1 MQKTGAPVHL
11 DSPSAQKTKTTILRT
26 YRFRGLTPSLHA
38 PLPHAQDLQES
49 TTSLT
54 GENQSLQV
62 DRKRTLMVTH
72 RERHCGSHQ
81 PTPEICMK
89 MQPSVSRASS
99 RHEHKVRNE
108 KLQHQAKSKSDYV
121 KDVLQPNGHIF
132 KDKPYRPSASFL
144 ACHHFAKK
152 NIQKH
157 KDSKSE
163 VTNFQLLPHISH
175 SLKRQ
180 KVMK

>member
-1 MQKTGAPVHL
+1 
-11 DSPSAQKTKTTILRT
+11 
-26 YRFRGLTPSLHA
+26 
-38 PLPHAQDLQES
+38 
-49 TTSLT
+49 
-54 GENQSLQV
+54 
-62 DRKRTLMVTH
+62 
-72 RERHCGSHQ
+72 
-81 PTPEICMK
+81 MK

-152 NIQKH
+152 KIFRNTKTL
-157 KDSKSE
+157 KSE
-163 VTNFQLLPHISH
+163 VTNLQLLPHISH